1 MRCALDPLV
10 GRSLV
15 VGSGSREVG
24 VSDMAPAA
32 GATAAVV
39 SPWCYQLKIAREL

>member
-1 MRCALDPLV
+1 VRCILV
-10 GRSLV
+10 GRFLV
-15 VGSGSREVG
+15 VGGGSGEVDG
-24 VSDMAPAA
+24 SDMAAAA